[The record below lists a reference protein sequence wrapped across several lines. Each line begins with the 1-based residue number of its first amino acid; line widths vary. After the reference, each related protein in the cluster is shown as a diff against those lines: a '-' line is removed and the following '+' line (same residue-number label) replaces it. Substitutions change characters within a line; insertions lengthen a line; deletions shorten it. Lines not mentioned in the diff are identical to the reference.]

1 MPLSGRNMR
10 TLFAALICIGAAV
23 TGAQAQ
29 GYPSRPITLVAPT
42 SPGGPPD
49 TIGRI
54 LGERIKVTL
63 GQPVIVENVTG
74 AGGSLGVQRVAR
86 AAPDGY
92 TVSIGHLNSHV
103 FTGASYNLSFD
114 LLKDLAP
121 VTLLTSAP
129 MVFVARSDFAPN
141 SVQELIAWMK
151 EHPNGATFGSV
162 GIGGPAKVWATDF
175 QKKLGIEF
183 QFVPYRGAAAI
194 VQDLIA
200 GQIDLGCVEASN
212 VVAHLNGGKIK
223 PYAVLSPARWP
234 SAPGIPTIDEAGL
247 PGFQMTFWHGVWGPA
262 GTPPDAI
269 AKLDA
274 AAVDA
279 LADPVVRA
287 RLAQAGQDVLP
298 REQQTPQALG
308 AHHKAEIEKW
318 WPIIQAAGVKAE

>member
-1 MPLSGRNMR
+1 MYRSRGRRRAGAKLSV
-10 TLFAALICIGAAV
+10 A
-23 TGAQAQ
+23 
-29 GYPSRPITLVAPT
+29 PITLVAPT

-54 LGERIKVTL
+54 LGERMKVTL

-151 EHPNGATFGSV
+151 EVRRAPRSARSV
-162 GIGGPAKVWATDF
+162 SAVRQRSGPPTS
-175 QKKLGIEF
+175 
-183 QFVPYRGAAAI
+183 RRSS
-194 VQDLIA
+194 
-200 GQIDLGCVEASN
+200 ASN
-212 VVAHLNGGKIK
+212 SSSCPIA
-223 PYAVLSPARWP
+223 AR
-234 SAPGIPTIDEAGL
+234 
-247 PGFQMTFWHGVWGPA
+247 
-262 GTPPDAI
+262 
-269 AKLDA
+269 
-274 AAVDA
+274 
-279 LADPVVRA
+279 
-287 RLAQAGQDVLP
+287 P
-298 REQQTPQALG
+298 RSCRT
-308 AHHKAEIEKW
+308 
-318 WPIIQAAGVKAE
+318 